1 MSTLTPLR
9 GHAAGLASW
18 FATRRRPALA
28 RSAQVL
34 GRVWIHGQGDLIVD
48 EDVVLDARSAPIEI
62 HAARGAR
69 ISIGRGARIGP
80 GASLEA
86 IARITIGAGATLGDF
101 CKIMDNHF
109 HPLDGEHRL
118 PPSRP
123 VVVGAGAIIG
133 ERAILLPGATIESG
147 AVVPAGAVV
156 SRRFG
161 TARPASAPVTIA
173 DGGGAERMPVAHDRS
188 IVPARSFMGKVRAAI
203 DIVRAAWYLRACS
216 LGRHVRAGGP
226 VAVVNEG
233 SIKVGANTV
242 LLGGMIPTGL
252 VCARGG
258 ALEIGAGTIFN
269 YGVSVTVSR
278 SVTIGDRCQ
287 FGSFVRVADRTADKT
302 GPIVIGSDV
311 WIAHGATIEPG
322 VTIGHG
328 SVISAGSRV
337 TADVPANSL
346 AIGNPV
352 RCMSL
357 SLRSDRT
364 QGRGALSERK

>member
-1 MSTLTPLR
+1 MSAATPLR
-9 GHAAGLASW
+9 RHSVGLVRH
-18 FATRRRPALA
+18 FALRRRPSLA
-28 RSAQVL
+28 RSVRVL
-34 GRVWIHGQGDLIVD
+34 GKVWIHGQGDVIVD
-48 EDVVLDARSAPIEI
+48 EDVVLDARSAPIEL
-62 HAARGAR
+62 HATSGAEIRVGRDVR
-69 ISIGRGARIGP
+69 IES

-86 IARITIGAGATLGDF
+86 IARITIGAGATLGAF

-123 VVVGAGAIIG
+123 VVVGAGAFIG
-133 ERAILLPGATIESG
+133 ERAILLPGASIESG
-147 AVVPAGAVV
+147 AVVPPGAVV

-161 TARPASAPVTIA
+161 AAQPSSASSRTG
-173 DGGGAERMPVAHDRS
+173 DGAERMPVAHDRS
-188 IVPARSFMGKVRAAI
+188 IVPARSVIGKVRAAA
-203 DIVRAAWYLRACS
+203 DIIRAAWYLRTCT
-216 LGRHVRAGGP
+216 LGTHVRAGGP

-233 SIKVGANTV
+233 SIAIGSNAV

-278 SVTIGDRCQ
+278 SVTIGERCQ
-287 FGSFVRVADRTADKT
+287 FGSFVRVSDRTGDRT
-302 GPIVIGSDV
+302 GPVVIGSDV
-311 WIAHGATIEPG
+311 WIAHGATIDPG
-322 VTIGHG
+322 VTIGSG

-364 QGRGALSERK
+364 AGRGVRSERR